1 MSNQAETLIEAKAV
15 TVTHQGRAVL
25 QNVNMT
31 VRRGEI
37 ATLIGPNGAGK
48 TTLVRV
54 MLGLI
59 KADNGE
65 VVRSPGLCIGY
76 MPQHL
81 ALSENMPLTVMRFL
95 TMAGKS
101 SKLSMQD
108 VLQELDIEQLAN
120 YPMQRLS
127 GGEHQRVLLARALLR
142 QPDLLVLDEPVQG
155 VDVTGQAA
163 LYNLITRIRD
173 RFNCGVLMI
182 SHDLHLVMA
191 NTDQVLCLNNHVCCS
206 GHPDSVSQHP
216 AYLELFGS
224 AVQAELAIYTHHH
237 DHTHDIHG
245 NVESDHEEHGIG

>member
-1 MSNQAETLIEAKAV
+1 MSNQSEILIEAKAV
-15 TVTHQGRAVL
+15 YISHQGREVL
-25 QNVNMT
+25 QNVSMA

-37 ATLIGPNGAGK
+37 VTLIGPNGAGK

-59 KADNGE
+59 KADSGQ
-65 VVRSPGLCIGY
+65 VIRSPELCIGY

-81 ALSENMPLTVMRFL
+81 SLSENMPLTVSRFL
-95 TMAGKS
+95 AMANKNR
-101 SKLSMQD
+101 KHNLQEI
-108 VLQELDIEQLAN
+108 LQELDIEQLAN

-142 QPDLLVLDEPVQG
+142 YPNLLVLDEPVQG
-155 VDVTGQAA
+155 VDVTGQAT

-173 RFNCGVLMI
+173 RFDCGVLMI

-191 NTDQVLCLNNHVCCS
+191 NTDQVLCLNHHVCCS

-216 AYLELFGS
+216 AYLELFGTATQS
-224 AVQAELAIYTHHH
+224 ELAIYTHHH

-245 NVESDHEEHGIG
+245 NVDTDQKAHDHG

>member
-1 MSNQAETLIEAKAV
+1 MSNQPETLIEAKAV
-15 TVTHQGRAVL
+15 SISHQGRAVL
-25 QNVNMT
+25 QDVDMA

-37 ATLIGPNGAGK
+37 VTLIGPNGAGK
-48 TTLVRV
+48 TTLIRV

-59 KADNGE
+59 KADSGK
-65 VVRSPGLCIGY
+65 VVRSAGLCIGY
-76 MPQHL
+76 MPQNL
-81 ALSENMPLTVMRFL
+81 SLSENMPLTVRRFL
-95 TMAGKS
+95 AMAGKN

-108 VLQELDIEQLAN
+108 VLQELAIEPLAD

-155 VDVTGQAA
+155 VDITGQAA
-163 LYNLITRIRD
+163 LYNLITRIRN

-191 NTDQVLCLNNHVCCS
+191 NTDQVLCLNHHVCCS

-216 AYLELFGS
+216 AYLELFGT
-224 AVQAELAIYTHHH
+224 AAQAELAIYTHHH

-245 NVESDHEEHGIG
+245 NVESDHEGHGHG